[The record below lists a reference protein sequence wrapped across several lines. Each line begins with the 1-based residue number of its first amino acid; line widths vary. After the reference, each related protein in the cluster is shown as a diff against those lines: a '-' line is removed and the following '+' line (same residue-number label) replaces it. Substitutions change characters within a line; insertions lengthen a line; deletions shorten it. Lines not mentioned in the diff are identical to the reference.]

1 MQVEINETATIK
13 KSWQNLKTI
22 LKNTFTPVNRQK
34 EARNQL
40 AGLKQTGSVSEYTMK
55 FRRLVSQANDVN
67 EAEQLDKY
75 TKGLKPELQRL
86 SNCSG
91 KRRQEK
97 LWKDSIQKN

>member
-1 MQVEINETATIK
+1 MQVEMNETTM
-13 KSWQNLKTI
+13 
-22 LKNTFTPVNRQK
+22 LKNTFTSINNKK

-55 FRRLVSQANDVN
+55 FRRLVYQANDVN
-67 EAEQLDKY
+67 EAEQLDRY
-75 TKGLKPELQRL
+75 TRGLKPELQRL

-97 LWKDSIQKN
+97 LLEDSIQKNLEKSSP